1 MRSGGGARRRGE
13 TKLTKRMGIGC
24 CKRAA
29 RVTTVMFLQK
39 YRPRQS
45 FRREYMLSSILRNT
59 LNLETLGVH
68 QCKFVGSRPKK
79 RTPSKRHGSRT
90 TDLHQYKNLKLIEIK
105 SRQGDAPQILRL
117 LSEVS
122 KEMPLAQWR
131 HVNQASDVAGLTT
144 MQFHRTEKGGKLV

>member
-1 MRSGGGARRRGE
+1 
-13 TKLTKRMGIGC
+13 
-24 CKRAA
+24 
-29 RVTTVMFLQK
+29 
-39 YRPRQS
+39 
-45 FRREYMLSSILRNT
+45 MLSSILRNT

-105 SRQGDAPQILRL
+105 SHFDDVFEFETRGL

-122 KEMPLAQWR
+122 EEMPMAQWR
-131 HVNQASDVAGLTT
+131 QVFQAGL
-144 MQFHRTEKGGKLV
+144 MQFHRTEKGAKLIERYF